1 MNKSQIIT
9 LLTDFGHQDVY
20 VGVLKGVI
28 LEINPHLTLVDL
40 CHEISPQDI
49 ASGSFQLG
57 NAYPYFPK
65 GTIHLAVVDPGV
77 GSQRRGV
84 AIQTTAGYLIGPD
97 NGLFSH
103 VLAQT
108 PAIAAATLTN
118 PTYWRTPN
126 PSTTFHGRDIFA
138 AVAAHLANGIP
149 CADLGHPL
157 PVDALVRLPL
167 EPPRPTS
174 TGWQGYIQAI
184 DAYGNLITN
193 LSGDLLQTTPWQVEL
208 AAQMIEGKTTYSEST
223 AGQAIA
229 LVGSH
234 GWLEIA
240 VTNGNAQQYLGV
252 AVGDP
257 VQLQLKPL

>member
-1 MNKSQIIT
+1 MNKSPMIT
-9 LLTDFGHQDVY
+9 LLTDFGHHDVY
-20 VGVLKGVI
+20 IGVIKGVI
-28 LEINPHLTLVDL
+28 LEINPYLTLVDL
-40 CHEISPQDI
+40 CHDIWPQDI
-49 ASGSFQLG
+49 SSGSFQLG

-84 AIQTTAGYLIGPD
+84 AMQTAAGYLIGPD

-108 PAIAAATLTN
+108 PALAAVTLTN
-118 PTYWRTPN
+118 PTYWRTPH

-138 AVAAHLANGIP
+138 AVAAHLASGTAFAN
-149 CADLGHPL
+149 LGHPL
-157 PVDALVRLPL
+157 PVEELVRLPL

-174 TGWQGYIQAI
+174 RGWQGHIQAI
-184 DAYGNLITN
+184 DTYGNLITN
-193 LSGDLLQTTPWQVEL
+193 LAGDLITTTLWQIEL
-208 AAQMIEGKTTYSEST
+208 AARTIAGKTTYSENA
-223 AGQAIA
+223 AGQTIA

-234 GWLEIA
+234 GWVEIA
-240 VTNGNAQQYLGV
+240 VTNGNAQQCLGV

-257 VQLQLKPL
+257 VQLQLTPP